1 MRATFIQSSVS
12 TAAACWY
19 AEVSRRPLIV
29 KFCVLA
35 SGSSGNCALLATDRT
50 RILVDV
56 GLSFKALVRRR
67 DPGGERVEPRI
78 AVLAVPGHTDRVS
91 GPARLARRLGI

>member
-50 RILVDV
+50 RILVGA
-56 GLSFKALVRRR
+56 GLSFKGLGHRLEAAGEQVKTLNAVLVTHEHS
-67 DPGGERVEPRI
+67 DLLAGGFQDRVERF
-78 AVLAVPGHTDRVS
+78 D
-91 GPARLARRLGI
+91 